1 MLQECLLKLYK
12 SSLKCKAK
20 GAAKIEQERKYVFSN
35 YKTRFFSFFFTLTP
49 PTSSVHNFLI
59 FWVQIEWFKLLW
71 NCHLKLYK
79 SCSTLASELLLWSDY
94 CEWQV
99 STTTNKKT
107 NLTDVLHPD
116 WSLRW
121 ALLSDNYL
129 LLQGRWNNLLFIGE
143 EPFPSVKRTGL
154 CEIKIILTS
163 ISHSLFPVASSR
175 PSVTG
180 YSLGTL
186 TPGLYLVAG
195 ILSLDT

>member
-1 MLQECLLKLYK
+1 M
-12 SSLKCKAK
+12 
-20 GAAKIEQERKYVFSN
+20 G
-35 YKTRFFSFFFTLTP
+35 P
-49 PTSSVHNFLI
+49 PTKMVSKPYLKWSLI
-59 FWVQIEWFKLLW
+59 G
-71 NCHLKLYK
+71 
-79 SCSTLASELLLWSDY
+79 CSTLASELLLWSVY
-94 CEWQV
+94 CEWQE
-99 STTTNKKT
+99 STMANKKT

-129 LLQGRWNNLLFIGE
+129 LQGRWNNLLFIGE

-154 CEIKIILTS
+154 WEIKISLTS
-163 ISHSLFPVASSR
+163 ISHSLFRIASSR